1 MKPSEAKEL
10 SHLLARVGGL
20 LNQSAAFVRD
30 HDTEANFIEYR
41 TVIGKLM
48 GDLFL
53 DAMTPLYKRFPD
65 LLPDYLGG
73 PYKIPES
80 AYMPLFYDTTIEHQV
95 VHVIG
100 QKKEMRIDEENRQEE
115 QDSTGRPST
124 RPVLKSEG
132 GDKLQPEAEGH
143 SR

>member
-1 MKPSEAKEL
+1 MTPSEATEL

-30 HDTEANFIEYR
+30 HDTEENFIEYR

-73 PYKIPES
+73 PYNIPES
-80 AYMPLFYDTTIEHQV
+80 AYMPLFYDVTEHQV
-95 VHVIG
+95 DHVPD
-100 QKKEMRIDEENRQEE
+100 QKHEMRIAEEIKIQNPK
-115 QDSTGRPST
+115 DS
-124 RPVLKSEG
+124 
-132 GDKLQPEAEGH
+132 
-143 SR
+143 

>member
-1 MKPSEAKEL
+1 MFCKKIMTPSEAKEL

-30 HDTEANFIEYR
+30 HDTEENFIGYR
-41 TVIGKLM
+41 TVVGKLM

-80 AYMPLFYDTTIEHQV
+80 AYMPLFYDTTVEHQV
-95 VHVIG
+95 VHVTNQKSDQQNKSCEATGDNVPSLIG
-100 QKKEMRIDEENRQEE
+100 D
-115 QDSTGRPST
+115 
-124 RPVLKSEG
+124 
-132 GDKLQPEAEGH
+132 
-143 SR
+143 

>member
-1 MKPSEAKEL
+1 MTPSEAKEL

-30 HDTEANFIEYR
+30 HDTEQNFIEYR
-41 TVIGKLM
+41 TVVGKLM

-80 AYMPLFYDTTIEHQV
+80 AYMPLFYNTTAAPLQV
-95 VHVIG
+95 HG
-100 QKKEMRIDEENRQEE
+100 SNQGNNQ
-115 QDSTGRPST
+115 QN
-124 RPVLKSEG
+124 KS
-132 GDKLQPEAEGH
+132 
-143 SR
+143 

>member
-1 MKPSEAKEL
+1 MTHSDAKEL

-30 HDTEANFIEYR
+30 HDTEENFTEYR
-41 TVIGKLM
+41 RVVGKLM

-73 PYKIPES
+73 PYEIPES
-80 AYMPLFYDTTIEHQV
+80 AYLPLSYDTTADRQAI
-95 VHVIG
+95 HVPN
-100 QKKEMRIDEENRQEE
+100 KKNDQQNKSCEA
-115 QDSTGRPST
+115 TGDNVPS
-124 RPVLKSEG
+124 
-132 GDKLQPEAEGH
+132 
-143 SR
+143 